1 VIFVIRAFILE
12 RYILESFSII
22 MILVKSLIVIFLM
35 LFVAKYF
42 YPFVNYM
49 ANTFDGREGFA
60 NGVGA
65 NGVGANGVGAN
76 EVGANEV
83 GANEDE
89 KEETTYTPISPAEK
103 QAQMAS
109 DAKLVNE
116 LQVKIAELQQL
127 SDKATD
133 IRNELVTE

>member
-1 VIFVIRAFILE
+1 
-12 RYILESFSII
+12 

-65 NGVGANGVGAN
+65 NEVGANGVEAN
-76 EVGANEV
+76 GV

>member
-1 VIFVIRAFILE
+1 
-12 RYILESFSII
+12 

-60 NGVGA
+60 DGVGA
-65 NGVGANGVGAN
+65 NGVGANG
-76 EVGANEV
+76 V

>member
-65 NGVGANGVGAN
+65 NEVGANGVEAN
-76 EVGANEV
+76 GV

>member
-49 ANTFDGREGFA
+49 ANTFDGREGF
-60 NGVGA
+60 A

>member
-1 VIFVIRAFILE
+1 
-12 RYILESFSII
+12 

-60 NGVGA
+60 NEVGA
-65 NGVGANGVGAN
+65 NGVGANG
-76 EVGANEV
+76 V

>member
-1 VIFVIRAFILE
+1 
-12 RYILESFSII
+12 

-60 NGVGA
+60 NE
-65 NGVGANGVGAN
+65 VGAN
-76 EVGANEV
+76 EVGANGVE
-83 GANEDE
+83 ANEDE

>member
-1 VIFVIRAFILE
+1 
-12 RYILESFSII
+12 

-60 NGVGA
+60 DGVGA
-65 NGVGANGVGAN
+65 NGVGANGV
-76 EVGANEV
+76 E
-83 GANEDE
+83 ANEDE

>member
-1 VIFVIRAFILE
+1 
-12 RYILESFSII
+12 
-22 MILVKSLIVIFLM
+22 M

-60 NGVGA
+60 DGVGA
-65 NGVGANGVGAN
+65 NGVGANGV
-76 EVGANEV
+76 E
-83 GANEDE
+83 ANEDE

>member
-1 VIFVIRAFILE
+1 
-12 RYILESFSII
+12 

-49 ANTFDGREGFA
+49 SNTFDGREGFA
-60 NGVGA
+60 DGT
-65 NGVGANGVGAN
+65 ANGVGAN
-76 EVGANEV
+76 EVGANEVEANGV

-89 KEETTYTPISPAEK
+89 KEETTYTPMSPAEK
-103 QAQMAS
+103 QAQMAN
-109 DAKLVNE
+109 DASVIND
-116 LQVKIAELQQL
+116 LQLKIAELQEL

-133 IRNELVTE
+133 IRNELNTE

>member
-1 VIFVIRAFILE
+1 
-12 RYILESFSII
+12 
-22 MILVKSLIVIFLM
+22 M

-49 ANTFDGREGFA
+49 SNTFDGREGFADGTA

-76 EVGANEV
+76 E
-83 GANEDE
+83 DE
-89 KEETTYTPISPAEK
+89 KEETTYTPMSPAEK
-103 QAQMAS
+103 QAQMAN
-109 DAKLVNE
+109 DASVIND
-116 LQVKIAELQQL
+116 LQLKIAELQEL

-133 IRNELVTE
+133 IRNELNTE